1 MIGSRLLSISFVIPL
16 AFACL
21 SLENSCKEDKAKPV
35 IANSPTPIQV
45 QSPPNKPMGAAVPLG
60 VWGGVHIQMQVTDQ
74 GAEVEYDC
82 AHGKILEP
90 LSLDSA
96 GRFQAKGI
104 HVLDGPG
111 PARQGVDPANQPA
124 NFSGDVKGKTMTL
137 EVTLAGTSEPVGTF
151 TLTQGSEG
159 RLRKCG

>member
-1 MIGSRLLSISFVIPL
+1 
-16 AFACL
+16 
-21 SLENSCKEDKAKPV
+21 
-35 IANSPTPIQV
+35 
-45 QSPPNKPMGAAVPLG
+45 
-60 VWGGVHIQMQVTDQ
+60 MQVTDQ

-96 GRFQAKGI
+96 GRFKAKGI

-111 PARQGVDPANQPA
+111 PARQGVDPENQPA